1 MRHFGDITKLH
12 GKDLPPVDIICGGS
26 PCQDLSVAGLRA
38 GLSGERSSLFL
49 DQIRIIKE
57 LHNECRQSNVDIR
70 PRFMVWEN
78 VPGALSSNGGEDF
91 RAVLEQTA
99 RVADDNAVIPRLP
112 DGVAWTNAG
121 AVVGDRWSLAW
132 RIHNAQFWGVPQRR
146 ARLCLV
152 ADFRGQTAPEILF
165 ERKSLSRGT
174 EPRPEERQGL
184 ATDTQRG
191 TRETGEA
198 YTLKVRGG
206 VETDSNGR
214 TAGKG
219 ALVQKELSA
228 TLGTTQD
235 QTLFCIDQG
244 GGKGNVN
251 ISDNLSP
258 TLSTTNDGAP
268 VVCMDAHQHY
278 GYRENEATGTLTA
291 GQNSTVRGDTPLI
304 VNAFEQTAYD
314 KYTDTQTAPTLKQ
327 SGGNFGG
334 GSELLVKQ

>member
-49 DQIRIIKE
+49 DQIRIIRE

-78 VPGALSSNGGEDF
+78 VPGALSSNNGEDF

-112 DGVAWTNAG
+112 DGVAWSNAG

-165 ERKSLSRGT
+165 ERKSLSRGI
-174 EPRPEERQGL
+174 EPRPEEGQGL
-184 ATDTQRG
+184 AADTQRG

-206 VETDSNGR
+206 AETDSKGR
-214 TAGKG
+214 VAGKG

-268 VVCMDAHQHY
+268 VVLMDAHQHY

>member
-1 MRHFGDITKLH
+1 MSADNQMSIFDQDLWFGKMCRAHCPQTEARTLEPYLSKPPESQTITPLFLDCRTGSHGLTPEPLWATDGLSLGVYTMRSFGAYPRDERDSALSQILEDRPHPRYYLSARACQGVLNRAQKR
-12 GKDLPPVDIICGGS
+12 GKDLPPI
-26 PCQDLSVAGLRA
+26 L
-38 GLSGERSSLFL
+38 
-49 DQIRIIKE
+49 KE
-57 LHNECRQSNVDIR
+57 
-70 PRFMVWEN
+70 
-78 VPGALSSNGGEDF
+78 AL
-91 RAVLEQTA
+91 
-99 RVADDNAVIPRLP
+99 
-112 DGVAWTNAG
+112 
-121 AVVGDRWSLAW
+121 
-132 RIHNAQFWGVPQRR
+132 
-146 ARLCLV
+146 
-152 ADFRGQTAPEILF
+152 
-165 ERKSLSRGT
+165 
-174 EPRPEERQGL
+174 ERQARHTPSKLG
-184 ATDTQRG
+184 
-191 TRETGEA
+191 
-198 YTLKVRGG
+198 GG